1 MAFKKTTKLFG
12 NKRRKPH
19 SGHSIPFI
27 PTSLTGMLTDQL
39 PFRSIALALVL
50 GCASTLACAQTV
62 AQRTLVNGLTILVK
76 EDHRSP
82 VVVSMVWYRAGSMDE
97 VSGTTGVAHMLE
109 HMMFKGTKNLPA
121 GEFSRT
127 IARAGGRENAFTSR
141 DYTAYYQ
148 QLHKSKLPL
157 ALELEADRMV
167 NLAFAEEEFNKE
179 RQVVMEERR
188 MRTDDN
194 PHSQLHEQLMAT
206 VYISHPY
213 RFPVVGWMNDLQ
225 NMRLED
231 ARAWYEKWYAPNNA
245 TLVVAGD
252 VIPEEVFRLA
262 EKSFSALPAREL
274 PQRKPQIEPRQLGIK
289 RMAVKA
295 PAELPYLAMAY
306 HVPALRDVDA
316 DWEPYALFVLNGIL
330 DGSDASRLNRE
341 LIRNLRVANSANSNY
356 DLINR
361 GPALFF
367 LDGVPAEGKTVADLE
382 QALRE
387 QIRVLIDKGISDEEL
402 RRVKAQITAAQVY
415 ARDSVYYQ
423 AMRIGMLQ
431 TIGLPPD
438 SSDLQVK
445 KLQSVTAE
453 QVREVAR
460 KYLVDDNLTV
470 AVLDPQP
477 LPGGKAPRPIP
488 EGTGRDQR

>member
-1 MAFKKTTKLFG
+1 
-12 NKRRKPH
+12 
-19 SGHSIPFI
+19 
-27 PTSLTGMLTDQL
+27 MLTDQL
-39 PFRSIALALVL
+39 PLRSIALALVL
-50 GCASTLACAQTV
+50 GCASVLACAQTV
-62 AQRTLVNGLTILVK
+62 AQRTLANGMTILVK

-167 NLAFAEEEFNKE
+167 NLVFAGEEFNKE

-206 VYISHPY
+206 VYIAHPY
-213 RFPVVGWMNDLQ
+213 RFTIVGWMNDLQ

-231 ARAWYEKWYAPNNA
+231 ARAWYDNWYAPNNA

-252 VIPEEVFRLA
+252 IAPEEVFRLA
-262 EKSFSALPAREL
+262 EQHFGALPARAL
-274 PQRKPQIEPRQLGIK
+274 PLRKPQVEPRQLGIK
-289 RMAVKA
+289 RITVKA

-306 HVPALRDVDA
+306 HVPALRDVEA

-341 LIRNLRVANSANSNY
+341 LVRNSRVANSANANY

-382 QALRE
+382 AALRE

-402 RRVKAQITAAQVY
+402 RRVKAQVTAAQVY

-438 SSDLQVK
+438 SSDLQVR
-445 KLQSVTAE
+445 KLQSVSAE

-460 KYLVDDNLTV
+460 KYLVDDNLTI

-477 LPGGKAPRPIP
+477 LPGGKVPRRTQS
-488 EGTGRDQR
+488 EGSGRDQR

>member
-1 MAFKKTTKLFG
+1 MLFVLG
-12 NKRRKPH
+12 
-19 SGHSIPFI
+19 SSI
-27 PTSLTGMLTDQL
+27 SMLTTNSL
-39 PFRSIALALVL
+39 LRSCIVALALVCT
-50 GCASTLACAQTV
+50 GATAFA
-62 AQRTLVNGLTILVK
+62 AAIPQRTLANGMKIIVK

-82 VVVSMVWYRAGSMDE
+82 VAVSMVWYRAGSMDE

-109 HMMFKGTKNLPA
+109 HMMFKGTQKIPV

-127 IARAGGRENAFTSR
+127 IGRAGGRENAFTSR
-141 DYTAYYQ
+141 DYTAYYE

-167 NLAFAEEEFNKE
+167 NLSFAGDEFAKE
-179 RQVVMEERR
+179 LKVVMEERR
-188 MRTDDN
+188 SRTDDD
-194 PHSQLHEQLMAT
+194 PHSQVHEQLMAT
-206 VYISHPY
+206 VYLSHPY
-213 RFPVVGWMNDLQ
+213 RSPVIGWMNDLQ
-225 NMRLED
+225 NMQLAD
-231 ARAWYEKWYAPNNA
+231 ARGWYEEWYAPNNA

-252 VIPEEVFRLA
+252 VDPEEVFQLA
-262 EKSFSALPAREL
+262 EKFFGSIPARALPE
-274 PQRKPQIEPRQLGIK
+274 RKMQIEPRQFGIK
-289 RMAVKA
+289 RITVKA
-295 PAELPYLAMAY
+295 PAELPYLVMAY
-306 HVPALRDVDA
+306 HAPVLRNVES

-341 LIRNLRVANSANSNY
+341 LVRNTRVANSASSSY

-367 LDGVPAEGKTVADLE
+367 LDGVPADGKTVADVE
-382 QALRE
+382 AALRD
-387 QIRVLIDKGISDEEL
+387 QIRVLVEQGVSNDEL
-402 RRVKAQITAAQVY
+402 QRVKAQVTAAQVY

-431 TIGLPPD
+431 TIGLPYD

-445 KLQSVTAE
+445 KLQEVTAD

-460 KYLVDDNLTV
+460 KYFIDDNLTV

-477 LPGGKAPRPIP
+477 LPGGKRPRPNP
-488 EGTGRDQR
+488 EGGGRDQR

>member
-1 MAFKKTTKLFG
+1 
-12 NKRRKPH
+12 
-19 SGHSIPFI
+19 
-27 PTSLTGMLTDQL
+27 MLTTNSL
-39 PFRSIALALVL
+39 LRSCIVALALIFTGATAFAAAVP
-50 GCASTLACAQTV
+50 
-62 AQRTLVNGLTILVK
+62 QRTLANGMKIIVK

-82 VVVSMVWYRAGSMDE
+82 VAVSMVWYRAGSMDE

-109 HMMFKGTKNLPA
+109 HMMFKGTQKVPV

-127 IARAGGRENAFTSR
+127 IGRAGGRENAFTSR
-141 DYTAYYQ
+141 DYTAYYE
-148 QLHKSKLPL
+148 QLHKSRLPL

-167 NLAFAEEEFNKE
+167 NLSFAGAEFAKE
-179 RQVVMEERR
+179 LKVVMEERR
-188 MRTDDN
+188 SRTDDD

-206 VYISHPY
+206 VYLSHPY
-213 RFPVVGWMNDLQ
+213 RSPVIGWMNDLQ
-225 NMRLED
+225 NMQLAD
-231 ARAWYEKWYAPNNA
+231 ARGWYEKWYAPNNA

-252 VIPEEVFRLA
+252 VDPEEVFQLA
-262 EKSFSALPAREL
+262 EKFFGSIPARALPE
-274 PQRKPQIEPRQLGIK
+274 RKMQIEPRQFGIK
-289 RMAVKA
+289 RITVKA
-295 PAELPYLAMAY
+295 PAELPYLVMAY
-306 HVPALRDVDA
+306 HAPVLRDVES

-341 LIRNLRVANSANSNY
+341 LVRNMRVANSANSSY

-367 LDGVPAEGKTVADLE
+367 LDGVPAEGKTVADVE
-382 QALRE
+382 AALRD
-387 QIRVLIDKGISDEEL
+387 QIRVLVEQGVSNDEL
-402 RRVKAQITAAQVY
+402 QRVKAQVTAAQVY

-431 TIGLPPD
+431 TIGLPYD

-445 KLQSVTAE
+445 KLQEVTAD

-460 KYLVDDNLTV
+460 KYFIDDNLTV

-477 LPGGKAPRPIP
+477 LPGGKRPRPNP
-488 EGTGRDQR
+488 EGGGRDQR

>member
-1 MAFKKTTKLFG
+1 
-12 NKRRKPH
+12 
-19 SGHSIPFI
+19 
-27 PTSLTGMLTDQL
+27 MLTTNSL
-39 PFRSIALALVL
+39 LRSCIVALALTFTGATAFAAAVP
-50 GCASTLACAQTV
+50 
-62 AQRTLVNGLTILVK
+62 QRTLANGMKIIVK

-82 VVVSMVWYRAGSMDE
+82 VAVSMVWYRAGSMDE

-109 HMMFKGTKNLPA
+109 HMMFKGTQKVPV

-127 IARAGGRENAFTSR
+127 IGRAGGRENAFTSR
-141 DYTAYYQ
+141 DYTAYYE
-148 QLHKSKLPL
+148 QLHKSRLPL

-167 NLAFAEEEFNKE
+167 NLSFAEDEFAKE
-179 RQVVMEERR
+179 LKVVMEERR
-188 MRTDDN
+188 SRTDDD

-206 VYISHPY
+206 VYLSHPY
-213 RFPVVGWMNDLQ
+213 RSPVIGWMNDLQ
-225 NMRLED
+225 NMQLAD
-231 ARAWYEKWYAPNNA
+231 ARGWYEKWYAPNNA

-252 VIPEEVFRLA
+252 VDPEEVFQLA
-262 EKSFSALPAREL
+262 EKLFGSIPARALPE
-274 PQRKPQIEPRQLGIK
+274 RKMQIEPRQFGIK
-289 RMAVKA
+289 RITVKA
-295 PAELPYLAMAY
+295 PAELPYLVMAY
-306 HVPALRDVDA
+306 HAPVLRDVES

-341 LIRNLRVANSANSNY
+341 LVRNMRVANSANSSY

-367 LDGVPAEGKTVADLE
+367 LDGVPAEGKTVADVE
-382 QALRE
+382 AALRD
-387 QIRVLIDKGISDEEL
+387 QIRVLVEQGVSNDEL
-402 RRVKAQITAAQVY
+402 QRVKAQVTAAQVY

-431 TIGLPPD
+431 TIGLPYD

-445 KLQSVTAE
+445 KLQEVTAD

-460 KYLVDDNLTV
+460 KYFIDDNLTV

-477 LPGGKAPRPIP
+477 LPGGKRPRPNP
-488 EGTGRDQR
+488 EGGGRDQR

>member
-1 MAFKKTTKLFG
+1 
-12 NKRRKPH
+12 
-19 SGHSIPFI
+19 
-27 PTSLTGMLTDQL
+27 MLTDQL
-39 PFRSIALALVL
+39 PIRSIILALM
-50 GCASTLACAQTV
+50 LACASAMACAQGV
-62 AQRTLVNGLTILVK
+62 AQRTLANGMTILVK

-167 NLAFAEEEFNKE
+167 NLVFAEEEFNKE

-206 VYISHPY
+206 VYTSFPY

-225 NMRLED
+225 NMRLDD
-231 ARAWYEKWYAPNNA
+231 ARAWYDTWYAPNNA
-245 TLVVAGD
+245 TLVVVGD
-252 VIPEEVFRLA
+252 VVPDAVFRLA
-262 EKSFSALPAREL
+262 EKSFGALPVRALPA
-274 PQRKPQIEPRQLGIK
+274 RKPQIEPRQLGIK
-289 RMAVKA
+289 RITVKA

-306 HVPALRDVDA
+306 RAPVLRDVEA

-330 DGSDASRLNRE
+330 DGSDASRLNRD
-341 LIRNLRVANSANSNY
+341 LVRNSRVANSANSNY

-382 QALRE
+382 AALRE

-402 RRVKAQITAAQVY
+402 RRVKAQVTAAQVY

-438 SSDLQVK
+438 SSDLQVR
-445 KLQSVTAE
+445 KLQSVSAD

-470 AVLDPQP
+470 AVLDPQS
-477 LPGGKAPRPIP
+477 LPGGKAPRPIS
-488 EGTGRDQR
+488 EGAGRDQR

>member
-1 MAFKKTTKLFG
+1 ML
-12 NKRRKPH
+12 NKRF
-19 SGHSIPFI
+19 SF
-27 PTSLTGMLTDQL
+27 Q
-39 PFRSIALALVL
+39 FAFVALVL
-50 GCASTLACAQTV
+50 ICIDTSASAATV
-62 AQRTLVNGLTILVK
+62 AQRTLANGMNVIVK

-82 VVVSMVWYRAGSMDE
+82 VAVSMVWYRAGSMDE

-109 HMMFKGTKNLPA
+109 HMMFKGTKQVPV

-148 QLHKSKLPL
+148 QLHKSKLPV

-167 NLAFAEEEFNKE
+167 NLSFAEEEFAKE
-179 RQVVMEERR
+179 SKVVMEERR
-188 MRTDDN
+188 SRTDDE

-206 VYISHPY
+206 IYLSHPY
-213 RFPVVGWMNDLQ
+213 RSPVVGWMNDLQ
-225 NMRLED
+225 NMRLAD
-231 ARAWYEKWYAPNNA
+231 ARGWYEKWYAPNNA

-252 VIPEEVFRLA
+252 VNAEEVFALA
-262 EKSFSALPAREL
+262 EKFFGPIPAHMLPE
-274 PQRKPQIEPRQLGIK
+274 RKIPVEPRQFGIK
-289 RMAVKA
+289 RITVKA
-295 PAELPYLAMAY
+295 PAELPYLVMAY
-306 HVPALRDVDA
+306 HAPVLRDVEK

-330 DGSDASRLNRE
+330 DGNEASRLNRE
-341 LIRNLRVANSANSNY
+341 LVRSSRVANSANSSY

-367 LDGVPAEGKTVADLE
+367 LDGVPAEGKTVTDVEA
-382 QALRE
+382 ALRE
-387 QIRVLIDKGISDEEL
+387 QIRVLVEQGVSDDEL
-402 RRVKAQITAAQVY
+402 QRVKAQVTASQVY

-431 TIGLPPD
+431 TIGLPFD
-438 SSDLQVK
+438 SSDRQVK
-445 KLQSVTAE
+445 KLQEVTAD

-477 LPGGKAPRPIP
+477 LPGGKRPRPNP
-488 EGTGRDQR
+488 EGVGRDQR

>member
-1 MAFKKTTKLFG
+1 
-12 NKRRKPH
+12 
-19 SGHSIPFI
+19 
-27 PTSLTGMLTDQL
+27 MLTTNRL
-39 PFRSIALALVL
+39 VRSSIVVLA
-50 GCASTLACAQTV
+50 LACASAASVAATT
-62 AQRTLVNGLTILVK
+62 AQRTLANGMNVIVK

-97 VSGTTGVAHMLE
+97 VSGTTGLAHMLE
-109 HMMFKGTKNLPA
+109 HMMFKGTKKLPV

-167 NLAFAEEEFNKE
+167 NLSFSEEEFAKE
-179 RQVVMEERR
+179 SKVVMEERR
-188 MRTDDN
+188 SRTDDD

-206 VYISHPY
+206 IYISHPY
-213 RFPVVGWMNDLQ
+213 RSPVIGWMKDLQ
-225 NMRLED
+225 NMQLGD
-231 ARAWYEKWYAPNNA
+231 ARGWYEKWYAPNNA

-252 VIPEEVFRLA
+252 VDPEEVFRLA
-262 EKSFSALPAREL
+262 EKNFGPLPARTL
-274 PQRKPQIEPRQLGIK
+274 PLRKEQTEPRQFGIK
-289 RMAVKA
+289 RINVKA
-295 PAELPYLAMAY
+295 PAELPYVLMAY
-306 HVPALRDVDA
+306 HAPVLRDVER
-316 DWEPYALFVLNGIL
+316 DWEPYALFVLNGVL

-341 LIRNLRVANSANSNY
+341 LVRNTRVANSANSSY

-367 LDGVPAEGKTVADLE
+367 LDGVPAEGKTVVDVEA
-382 QALRE
+382 ALRE
-387 QIRVLIDKGISDEEL
+387 QIRVLVDKGINEDEL
-402 RRVKAQITAAQVY
+402 RRVKAQVTAGQVY

-431 TIGLPPD
+431 TIGLPYD

-445 KLQSVTAE
+445 KLQEVTAD
-453 QVREVAR
+453 QVRDVAR

-477 LPGGKAPRPIP
+477 LPGGKRPRPNP
-488 EGTGRDQR
+488 EGSGRDQR

>member
-1 MAFKKTTKLFG
+1 
-12 NKRRKPH
+12 
-19 SGHSIPFI
+19 
-27 PTSLTGMLTDQL
+27 MLTTRF
-39 PFRSIALALVL
+39 PVRSAILALALAL
-50 GCASTLACAQTV
+50 SCAPAFAATV
-62 AQRTLVNGLTILVK
+62 AQRTLANGMTIIVK

-82 VVVSMVWYRAGSMDE
+82 VAVSMVWYRAGSMDE

-109 HMMFKGTKNLPA
+109 HMMFKGTKKVPV

-148 QLHKSKLPL
+148 QLHKSKLPV

-167 NLAFAEEEFNKE
+167 NLSFAEEEFAKE
-179 RQVVMEERR
+179 SKVVMEERR
-188 MRTDDN
+188 SRTDDD
-194 PHSQLHEQLMAT
+194 PRSQLHEQLMAT

-213 RFPVVGWMNDLQ
+213 RSPVIGWMNDLQ
-225 NMRLED
+225 NMQLAD
-231 ARAWYEKWYAPNNA
+231 ARGWYEKWYAPNNA

-252 VIPEEVFRLA
+252 VEPEEVFKLA
-262 EKSFSALPAREL
+262 EKFFGPIPAHALPE
-274 PQRKPQIEPRQLGIK
+274 RKIQTEPRQFGIK
-289 RMAVKA
+289 RITVKA
-295 PAELPYLAMAY
+295 PAELPYLLMAY
-306 HVPALRDVDA
+306 HAPVLRDVEK
-316 DWEPYALFVLNGIL
+316 DWEPYALFVLNGVL

-341 LIRNLRVANSANSNY
+341 LVRNTRVANSANSSY

-367 LDGVPAEGKTVADLE
+367 LDGIPAEGKTVADVE
-382 QALRE
+382 TAFRE
-387 QIRVLIDKGISDEEL
+387 QIRILVEKGVSDDEL
-402 RRVKAQITAAQVY
+402 QRVKAQVTASQVY

-431 TIGLPPD
+431 TIGLPFD

-445 KLQSVTAE
+445 KLQEVTAD
-453 QVREVAR
+453 QVREVAS
-460 KYLVDDNLTV
+460 KYLVDDNLTI

-477 LPGGKAPRPIP
+477 LPGGKRPRANP
-488 EGTGRDQR
+488 EGVGRDQR

>member
-1 MAFKKTTKLFG
+1 
-12 NKRRKPH
+12 
-19 SGHSIPFI
+19 
-27 PTSLTGMLTDQL
+27 MLTT
-39 PFRSIALALVL
+39 PFPIRSVIVALILL
-50 GCASTLACAQTV
+50 CASAAASAAMV
-62 AQRTLVNGLTILVK
+62 AQRTLANGMTIIVK

-82 VVVSMVWYRAGSMDE
+82 VAVSMVWYCVGSMDE

-109 HMMFKGTKNLPA
+109 HMMFKGTKKVPV

-167 NLAFAEEEFNKE
+167 NLSFAEDEFAKE
-179 RQVVMEERR
+179 LKVVMEERR
-188 MRTDDN
+188 SRTDDD

-206 VYISHPY
+206 VYLLHPY
-213 RFPVVGWMNDLQ
+213 RSPVIGWMNDLQ
-225 NMRLED
+225 NMQLAD
-231 ARAWYEKWYAPNNA
+231 ARGWYEKWYAPNNA

-252 VIPEEVFRLA
+252 VEPEEVFKLA
-262 EKSFSALPAREL
+262 EKLFGSIPARVL
-274 PQRKPQIEPRQLGIK
+274 PQRKVQNEPRQFGIK
-289 RMAVKA
+289 RITVKA

-306 HVPALRDVDA
+306 HAPVLRDVES

-341 LIRNLRVANSANSNY
+341 LVRNTRVANSANASY

-367 LDGVPAEGKTVADLE
+367 LDAVPAEGKTVADVE
-382 QALRE
+382 AALRE
-387 QIRVLIDKGISDEEL
+387 QIRILVEQGVSNEEL
-402 RRVKAQITAAQVY
+402 QRVKAQVTAAQVY

-431 TIGLPPD
+431 TIGLPYD
-438 SSDLQVK
+438 SADLQVK
-445 KLQSVTAE
+445 KLQEVTAD

-460 KYLVDDNLTV
+460 KYLIDDNLTV

-477 LPGGKAPRPIP
+477 LPGGKRPRPNP
-488 EGTGRDQR
+488 EGSGRDQR

>member
-1 MAFKKTTKLFG
+1 M
-12 NKRRKPH
+12 
-19 SGHSIPFI
+19 I
-27 PTSLTGMLTDQL
+27 L
-39 PFRSIALALVL
+39 PIRSAILALALL
-50 GCASTLACAQTV
+50 CAGATV
-62 AQRTLVNGLTILVK
+62 AAPLPQRVLANGMTVLVK

-82 VVVSMVWYRAGSMDE
+82 VAVSMVWYRAGSMDE

-109 HMMFKGTKNLPA
+109 HMMFKGTKKVPV

-127 IARAGGRENAFTSR
+127 VARAGGRENAFTSR
-141 DYTAYYQ
+141 DYTAYYE
-148 QLHKSKLPL
+148 QLHKSRLPL

-167 NLAFAEEEFNKE
+167 NLALAEEEFAKE
-179 RQVVMEERR
+179 SRVVMEERR
-188 MRTDDN
+188 SRTDDD

-213 RFPVVGWMNDLQ
+213 RSPVIGWMDDLQ
-225 NMRLED
+225 NMQLAD
-231 ARAWYEKWYAPNNA
+231 ARGWYEKWYAPNNA

-252 VIPEEVFRLA
+252 VEPEEVFRLA
-262 EKSFSALPAREL
+262 EKFFGPIPARALPARKV
-274 PQRKPQIEPRQLGIK
+274 QTEPRQFGIK
-289 RMAVKA
+289 RIIVKA
-295 PAELPYLAMAY
+295 PAELPYLVMAY
-306 HVPALRDVDA
+306 HAPVLRDVEK

-341 LIRNLRVANSANSNY
+341 LVRKTRVADSANSSY

-367 LDGVPAEGKTVADLE
+367 LDGVPAEGKTVAE
-382 QALRE
+382 VEAALRE
-387 QIRVLIDKGISDEEL
+387 QIRVLVEQGVSDDEL
-402 RRVKAQITAAQVY
+402 QRVKAQVTASQVY

-431 TIGLPPD
+431 TIGLPFD

-445 KLQSVTAE
+445 KLQEVTAD

-460 KYLVDDNLTV
+460 KYLIDDNLTV

-477 LPGGKAPRPIP
+477 LPGGKRPNP
-488 EGTGRDQR
+488 TSEGAGRDQR